1 MSGAGP
7 STPVWPRARPSSGPA
22 FLHLVFVNH
31 EKVVARNRAALQAT
45 IKFGFRQ
52 LQAPTWEPETKSKA
66 AKDELVNSE
75 SRADGSPWGEEPVR
89 TAYAAA
95 NLMMTG
101 VLDNLASLHQ
111 LLDDEMPVIGPTVV
125 ARSAIEISSGAW
137 WLLEPGIGARV
148 RVCRELV
155 LSLTSARRA
164 KQLATEF
171 RNTGFDVSDAIKEA
185 EQQEAQVLQRITG
198 LDITAPSGGYT
209 PTIEQQTAPDATH
222 GTAAML
228 RLVMPASIPGTSIY
242 RTYSAVT
249 HGEIYG
255 LMNFMAPGVT
265 SDGTKILHWHLPP
278 DVLNSTIQ
286 MAIMAFGQSWRRISE
301 VMGWSKIDYD
311 LWEVKL
317 SNIYRGLRD

>member
-1 MSGAGP
+1 
-7 STPVWPRARPSSGPA
+7 
-22 FLHLVFVNH
+22 VFVNH
-31 EKVVARNRAALQAT
+31 EKVVARNRAALHAT
-45 IKFGFRQ
+45 IEFGFRQ
-52 LQAPTWEPETKSKA
+52 LQGPMWEPEAGSKA
-66 AKDELVNSE
+66 AKELVNSE
-75 SRADGSPWGEEPVR
+75 TRADSSPWGEEPVR

-101 VLDNLASLHQ
+101 VLDNLASLDQ
-111 LLDDEMPVIGPTVV
+111 LLDDPMPVIGPTVV

-137 WLLEPGIGARV
+137 WLMEPMEPRIAARA

-185 EQQEAQVLQRITG
+185 EQQEARVLQRITD
-198 LDITAPSGGYT
+198 LAITAPSAGYT

-228 RLVMPASIPGTSIY
+228 RLVMPARIPGTSIY

-265 SDGTKILHWHLPP
+265 SDGKKILHWHLPP

-286 MAIMAFGQSWRRISE
+286 MAITSFGQSWRRIST

-317 SNIYRGLRD
+317 TNIYRGLRE